1 MKQVRTGGGRQN
13 GTRADTR
20 LNDGRANDGPA
31 NDGPANNSRA
41 NDSRATDGKADDRRA
56 RVRANAEWHGM
67 SEELQTALAQQAM
80 HRAAM
85 IVAEQAEMF
94 ARQFSAGTLQDRG
107 AEDAL
112 RLFAALLRET
122 STASLAPAGHA

>member
-1 MKQVRTGGGRQN
+1 MLASYSAWMK
-13 GTRADTR
+13 RARYPGR
-20 LNDGRANDGPA
+20 LNGHEPA
-31 NDGPANNSRA
+31 SGCAGSA
-41 NDSRATDGKADDRRA
+41 GVSAD
-56 RVRANAEWHGM
+56 WHAI

-80 HRAAM
+80 HRAAL

-94 ARQFSAGTLQDRG
+94 ARQFTSGTLEDRG

-122 STASLAPAGHA
+122 SHASLTTAGHA

>member
-20 LNDGRANDGPA
+20 LNDGPA
-31 NDGPANNSRA
+31 NDGRANNSRA

-122 STASLAPAGHA
+122 STASLTPAGHA

>member
-13 GTRADTR
+13 GARTDSP
-20 LNDGRANDGPA
+20 ND
-31 NDGPANNSRA
+31 NSRA
-41 NDSRATDGKADDRRA
+41 NDSRANDSRA
-56 RVRANAEWHGM
+56 KLRVNAEWHGM

-80 HRAAM
+80 HQAAM

-122 STASLAPAGHA
+122 SAASLAPAGHA

>member
-1 MKQVRTGGGRQN
+1 MKQVRTAGGRPN
-13 GTRADTR
+13 GTRTDTES
-20 LNDGRANDGPA
+20 NDGRSD
-31 NDGPANNSRA
+31 
-41 NDSRATDGKADDRRA
+41 DSRA

-67 SEELQTALAQQAM
+67 SEALQTALAQQAM

-122 STASLAPAGHA
+122 STASLTPAGHA

>member
-20 LNDGRANDGPA
+20 LKE
-31 NDGPANNSRA
+31 SRA
-41 NDSRATDGKADDRRA
+41 NDSRSEDSRA

-85 IVAEQAEMF
+85 IVAEQADMF
-94 ARQFSAGTLQDRG
+94 ARQFRAGTLQDRG

-122 STASLAPAGHA
+122 STASLTPAGHA